1 MKYYPILT
9 FLLYFIIPQELFAQK
24 LFRSFVFQMPINEAK
39 AILLKESKTLKNLNF
54 GKGTNYSFRKRS
66 FVERNGKLISINVW
80 SKQNLTLA
88 QATDYLKK
96 SRSFFESENF
106 KVVYAQENW
115 SNPNLIMKNLPGVR
129 FVDKEKTVLIE
140 LYPRGQGSVY
150 NVFITFYNYDWFL
163 KRARGE

>member
-66 FVERNGKLISINVW
+66 FVERNGNRESFPHRTYEKIAEYI
-80 SKQNLTLA
+80 
-88 QATDYLKK
+88 K
-96 SRSFFESENF
+96 S
-106 KVVYAQENW
+106 A
-115 SNPNLIMKNLPGVR
+115 
-129 FVDKEKTVLIE
+129 
-140 LYPRGQGSVY
+140 
-150 NVFITFYNYDWFL
+150 
-163 KRARGE
+163 